1 LGTCFNKFRHKY
13 RGGKPN
19 TKSTRNCYGPLYNSG
34 IQPVQREIL
43 AETVDGRQWPI
54 QETDFEKYL
63 ERNGLLDWELD
74 YADYEGEHIQQT
86 GQMEL
91 EEYFD
96 QDERYIKLDLQ
107 TYLESKYVVKN
118 VTGYI
123 NTMVSRF
130 KNVG

>member
-1 LGTCFNKFRHKY
+1 
-13 RGGKPN
+13 
-19 TKSTRNCYGPLYNSG
+19 
-34 IQPVQREIL
+34 
-43 AETVDGRQWPI
+43 
-54 QETDFEKYL
+54 L
-63 ERNGLLDWELD
+63 ESYGLLDGELN

-86 GQMEL
+86 GQMDM

-107 TYLESKYVVKN
+107 TYMESKYVVKN

-123 NTMVSRF
+123 NDMVSRF

>member
-1 LGTCFNKFRHKY
+1 MARFTIQEYNRFN
-13 RGGKPN
+13 GE
-19 TKSTRNCYGPLYNSG
+19 
-34 IQPVQREIL
+34 VL

-54 QETDFEKYL
+54 QEADFEKYL

-86 GQMEL
+86 GKMDL
-91 EEYFD
+91 DDYFE

-107 TYLESKYVVKN
+107 TYLESKYIVQN

-123 NTMVSRF
+123 NAMVSRF
-130 KNVG
+130 RNVG